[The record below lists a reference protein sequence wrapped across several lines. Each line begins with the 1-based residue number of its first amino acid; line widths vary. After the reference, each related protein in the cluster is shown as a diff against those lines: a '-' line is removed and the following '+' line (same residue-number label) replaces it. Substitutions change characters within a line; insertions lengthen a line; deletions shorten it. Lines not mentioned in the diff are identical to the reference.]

1 MNLAVRYVIFALL
14 ATGANLAVQEGA
26 IRIGAGLGASILAG
40 TVAGFALKYALDKRW
55 IFFDPYE
62 GRGDE
67 VRKVSLYGL
76 FSVLTTLIFWG
87 TELLFWHVWKT
98 DLAKYAGA
106 SIGLAA
112 GYAIKFALDRRITF
126 REQRA

>member
-1 MNLAVRYVIFALL
+1 MSLAVRYVVFALL
-14 ATGANLAVQEGA
+14 ATGANLAVQEAA
-26 IRIGAGLGASILAG
+26 IRLGSGLAPSILAG

-62 GRGDE
+62 GRGSE

-76 FSVLTTLIFWG
+76 FSVATTLIFWG
-87 TELLFWHVWKT
+87 TELLFWHVWET
-98 DLAKYAGA
+98 AFAKYAGA
-106 SIGLAA
+106 LIGLAA
-112 GYAIKFALDRRITF
+112 GYAVKFELDRRVTF